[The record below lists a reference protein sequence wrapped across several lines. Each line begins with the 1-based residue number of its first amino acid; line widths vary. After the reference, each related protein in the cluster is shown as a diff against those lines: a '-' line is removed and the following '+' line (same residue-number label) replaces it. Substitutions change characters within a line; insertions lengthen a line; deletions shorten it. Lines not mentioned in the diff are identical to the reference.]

1 MRDGAGGE
9 ATGDGA
15 GGGDGDGDATGGGG
29 GATTHA
35 PSCRMVPLRSDG
47 AYEACSVYEN
57 AAAGFGFGPPGGKAP
72 REASPA
78 RTNQS
83 VDERV
88 PWTMPTRVSTAT
100 AVGTI

>member
-9 ATGDGA
+9 ATGDVA

-29 GATTHA
+29 GAMTHA
-35 PSCRMVPLRSDG
+35 PSCRIVPLRSDG
-47 AYEACSVYEN
+47 AYVACSVYEN
-57 AAAGFGFGPPGGKAP
+57 ADAGFGVGPPGGKAV

-78 RTNQS
+78 RTNQIM
-83 VDERV
+83 DERV
-88 PWTMPTRVSTAT
+88 PRTMPTRVSTAT